1 MPCRCGFFC
10 GHTAVSFVEERR
22 RTAVRMRFRIFDN
35 SYVSHTSIG
44 PDQLTIIPDRQPV
57 IRHGDRSQ
65 DRPPWNLSSSNPQY
79 RPSYSSSV
87 VGDPPGVP
95 TSSLRSSPSVPALQG
110 PSTQVH
116 TVSPSDTEPHTPR
129 PGYIRHLVTGP
140 SYKTGNGKN
149 RRLAGLFCVYVL

>member
-1 MPCRCGFFC
+1 M
-10 GHTAVSFVEERR
+10 V
-22 RTAVRMRFRIFDN
+22 
-35 SYVSHTSIG
+35 
-44 PDQLTIIPDRQPV
+44 
-57 IRHGDRSQ
+57 RHGDRSQ

-87 VGDPPGVP
+87 EGDPPGVP
-95 TSSLRSSPSVPALQG
+95 IVSLRSLPSFPALQG

-140 SYKTGNGKN
+140 SYIGFRRLGFYSQYSSIMDPLSQGIALPTAADSPDTGNN
-149 RRLAGLFCVYVL
+149 TVPAPAPSPALQSEIDRLHNDGLDFEGDV